1 MKILVTNDDGIN
13 SPGLWAAVEAVR
25 PYGEVF
31 VAAPDREQSGTG
43 PSLTLHVPIRATEVA
58 SQVDP
63 EQSDDKK
70 GVRAF
75 AVEGTPGDSC
85 VLALEKL
92 VGAVDLVVSGIN
104 MGSNLASDIFVSGTV
119 GAALHGYMRGFAS
132 IAVSVAAV
140 KNTRFDVA
148 AVVLGA
154 LVGRLEERQVVGPFL
169 LNVNV
174 PNDPMD
180 SIRDIQL
187 CRLAGKSYSENV
199 REGDDGRRKY
209 YWITRNKPMHRDE
222 GEDTD
227 VWALRHN
234 RVSITPLDFNLQST
248 QAGRF
253 EEALGGLM
261 SQLRPAAPPGVST
274 G

>member
-31 VAAPDREQSGTG
+31 VAAPDREQSGVG
-43 PSLTLHVPIRATEVA
+43 PSLTLHVPIRATEVDP
-58 SQVDP
+58 QVTTSP
-63 EQSDDKK
+63 SDGAN

-75 AVEGTPGDSC
+75 AVEGTPGDCS

-92 VGAVDLVVSGIN
+92 VGSVDLVVSGIN

-119 GAALHGYMRGFAS
+119 GAALHGYMRGFAA

-148 AVVLGA
+148 ATILGL
-154 LVGRLEERQVVGPFL
+154 LVGRLQEREVGGPFL

-174 PNDPMD
+174 PNDPME
-180 SIRDIQL
+180 SIKDIQV

-199 REGDDGRRKY
+199 RDGDDGRRKY
-209 YWITRNKPMHRDE
+209 YWITRNKPMHQDE

-227 VWALRHN
+227 VWAIRN
-234 RVSITPLDFNLQST
+234 KRVSITPLDFNLQSS
-248 QAGRF
+248 QAAKF
-253 EEALGGLM
+253 EEALGNLM
-261 SQLRPAAPPGVST
+261 PSLSGTAVPGVST
-274 G
+274 L

>member
-25 PYGEVF
+25 PHGEVF
-31 VAAPDREQSGTG
+31 VAAPDREQSGVG
-43 PSLTLHVPIRATEVA
+43 PSLTLHVPIRATECA
-58 SQVDP
+58 PQV
-63 EQSDDKK
+63 EE
-70 GVRAF
+70 GGNAVRAF

-92 VGAVDLVVSGIN
+92 VGPVDLVVSGIN

-132 IAVSVAAV
+132 VAVSVAAV

-148 AVVLGA
+148 ATILGV
-154 LVGRLEERQVVGPFL
+154 LVGRLQEREVAGPFL

-174 PNDPMD
+174 PNDPLE
-180 SIRDIQL
+180 SIKDIQL

-227 VWALRHN
+227 VWALRNN

-248 QAGRF
+248 QAARF
-253 EEALGGLM
+253 EGVVDDLLPQLGG
-261 SQLRPAAPPGVST
+261 SVVSSVST
-274 G
+274 

>member
-25 PYGEVF
+25 PYGEIF
-31 VAAPDREQSGTG
+31 VAAPDREQSGVG
-43 PSLTLHVPIRATEVA
+43 PSLTLHVPIRATEVDPQVEA
-58 SQVDP
+58 SP
-63 EQSDDKK
+63 SARSP
-70 GVRAF
+70 GGANSVRAF
-75 AVEGTPGDSC
+75 AVEGTPGDCS

-92 VGAVDLVVSGIN
+92 AGPVDLVVSGIN

-148 AVVLGA
+148 ATILGV
-154 LVGRLEERQVVGPFL
+154 LVGRLKEREVAGPFL

-174 PNDPMD
+174 PNDPMEN
-180 SIRDIQL
+180 IKDIQL

-209 YWITRNKPMHRDE
+209 YWISRNKPMHRDE

-227 VWALRHN
+227 VWALRNN
-234 RVSITPLDFNLQST
+234 RVSITPLDFNLQSS
-248 QAGRF
+248 QASRF
-253 EEALGGLM
+253 KEVVDNLM
-261 SQLRPAAPPGVST
+261 PEMSASGA
-274 G
+274 